1 MALGLFAFSLSFI
14 LVCLLLKL
22 RNLDWY
28 LVMLKVSQGSM
39 RCNCGK
45 MPHWKDED
53 SGESSGGIHALD
65 RIGGSRPVFGAF
77 SLFLSMFNLMFLI
90 FGFVIF
96 GF

>member
-1 MALGLFAFSLSFI
+1 MALGLFAFSLSLV

-28 LVMLKVSQGSM
+28 LVMLKVCQGSM
-39 RCNCGK
+39 RCNCGE
-45 MPHWKDED
+45 MPHWKDD
-53 SGESSGGIHALD
+53 DNGESTGGIHALD
-65 RIGGSRPVFGAF
+65 RIGGRRLVFGAF